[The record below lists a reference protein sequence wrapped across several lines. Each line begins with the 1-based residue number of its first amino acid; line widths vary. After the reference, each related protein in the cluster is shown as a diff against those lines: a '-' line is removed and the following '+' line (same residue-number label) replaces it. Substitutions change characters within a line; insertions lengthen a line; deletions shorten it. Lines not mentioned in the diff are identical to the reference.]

1 MAGEET
7 LRKRQKQFIE
17 RERLRRRLIATKPGE
32 TICLQ
37 SEEVEMLLKWVKELE
52 ERLKT
57 VLKYGNQ
64 KN

>member
-57 VLKYGNQ
+57 VIKYGNQ

>member
-37 SEEVEMLLKWVKELE
+37 SEEVEMLLKWLKELE